1 MILLKHSV
9 YKKLINF
16 DWDSNHLYKYYYNKY
31 LFINKPKTFESFINN
46 LYNLHIKNLLPW
58 QNNFKTNLDKC
69 LCFSTKLF
77 IHIYPQYL
85 YYINHNNKI
94 HINKNNILKYETLDI
109 DFNNFITNNFIND
122 NNTYK
127 FLKNNILNNINIKSS
142 YNINDNLK
150 YKIYEIYKQDFIYLY

>member
-1 MILLKHSV
+1 MKLQILSMYYPIFNSIVNTVNAQLDKRGISSKKFKTWQDERINATGLELMIELGENSSFIDALS
-9 YKKLINF
+9 INF

-85 YYINHNNKI
+85 
-94 HINKNNILKYETLDI
+94 D
-109 DFNNFITNNFIND
+109 
-122 NNTYK
+122 
-127 FLKNNILNNINIKSS
+127 
-142 YNINDNLK
+142 
-150 YKIYEIYKQDFIYLY
+150 